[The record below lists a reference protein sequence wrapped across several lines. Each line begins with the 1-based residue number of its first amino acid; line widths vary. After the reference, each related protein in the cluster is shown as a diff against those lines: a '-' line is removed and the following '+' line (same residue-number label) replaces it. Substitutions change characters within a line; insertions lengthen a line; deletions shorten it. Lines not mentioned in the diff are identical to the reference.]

1 MFKNKPVTLLITA
14 GFVLLLIAAAG
25 LYPLLFGNMR
35 GEGPGYMNNGTR
47 PQMQGNGQFPNNGSL
62 PSGGNPPSG
71 MPSVGSGQQDNQT
84 SGNRQFTQGRTGG
97 NFSGALSTGTGISF
111 KLIQLLQV
119 IEKAGAM
126 MIIVLGIL
134 AILGIF
140 IGKDWGRKL
149 AITTAI
155 FGILFS
161 VVGLFGFAFG
171 LSFWIKIAAL
181 AIAVAVAVLSSLSKS
196 RIQATVPA

>member
-14 GFVLLLIAAAG
+14 GLVLLLIAAAG
-25 LYPLLFGNMR
+25 VYPLLFGNMR
-35 GEGPGYMNNGTR
+35 GVGPGFMNNGTR
-47 PQMQGNGQFPNNGSL
+47 PQFQGNGQFPSDGSM

-71 MPSVGSGQQDNQT
+71 IPSTGSGQQDGQT
-84 SGNRQFTQGRTGG
+84 SGNRQFTQGGPGG
-97 NFSGALSTGTGISF
+97 NFNGTLSSGTGINL

-119 IEKAGAM
+119 IEKAGAVI
-126 MIIVLGIL
+126 IIVLGIL
-134 AILGIF
+134 AILGVF
-140 IGKDWGRKL
+140 LGKDWGRKL

-161 VVGLFGFAFG
+161 AVGLFGFAFG
-171 LSFWIKIAAL
+171 LSLWIKIAAL
-181 AIAVAVAVLSSLSKS
+181 AIAVAVVVLSSLSKS